1 MQIPLKLSIK
11 YRPQP
16 FTKNSFALYL
26 NDSYKYNIFG
36 KFWDHRELEPKR
48 YEETTTLIGG
58 FYIYGY
64 FL

>member
-1 MQIPLKLSIK
+1 MLTAISISHK
-11 YRPQP
+11 CQTPEP

-48 YEETTTLIGG
+48 YEETTT
-58 FYIYGY
+58 
-64 FL
+64 